1 MISKNNTAVYLKVVK
16 KVDSKSSYHKEKDI
30 YFLYLYGDGCL
41 LYCSDPFTIYIS
53 CHRAAHHKLMQCY
66 ICQLYLITLKEKNKT
81 KFLNDCTWDY
91 LALGKVKF

>member
-41 LYCSDPFTIYIS
+41 LYCRDPFTIYIS

-66 ICQLYLITLKEKNKT
+66 MSTISYNT
-81 KFLNDCTWDY
+81 KR
-91 LALGKVKF
+91 KK